1 MDRDLIMMIYGA
13 LMGVLSSIV
22 TSLVTTSFQFW
33 LARRE
38 YERRLREE
46 QEKQMRQIYL
56 PTDEEL
62 IAFISH
68 DQIVSQS
75 ETSHKASEAGSI
87 ILSIILGSVLVY
99 QTQDP
104 LLGFAFTAILG
115 FLLTTRAL
123 RFLKR

>member
-13 LMGVLSSIV
+13 LMGILSSIV

-38 YERRLREE
+38 YERKLREE
-46 QEKQMRQIYL
+46 QERKLRQIYL
-56 PTDEEL
+56 PTDEEV

-68 DQIVSQS
+68 DQIVSQP
-75 ETSHKASEAGSI
+75 ETSHKAAEAGSI

-99 QTQDP
+99 QTNDP
-104 LLGFAFTAILG
+104 ILGFTFTAILG
-115 FLLTTRAL
+115 FLLTNRVL